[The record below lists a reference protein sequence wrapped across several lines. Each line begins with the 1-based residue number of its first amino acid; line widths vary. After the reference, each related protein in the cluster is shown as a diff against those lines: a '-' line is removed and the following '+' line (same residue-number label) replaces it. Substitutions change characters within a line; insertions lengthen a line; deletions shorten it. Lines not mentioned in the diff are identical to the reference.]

1 MELYAEA
8 PHLEER
14 LITAPRAGVFHP
26 FLSDLPVT
34 DMGRIEA
41 GESIGVLVH
50 SGEKSMVESPFEG
63 VFRGLLV
70 LPGERVRQ
78 DQPLAWITRLEA

>member
-1 MELYAEA
+1 MELYAEL
-8 PHLEER
+8 PHMDER

-34 DMGRIEA
+34 DMGCIEA

-50 SGEKSMVESPFEG
+50 SGEKSMVESPFDG

-78 DQPLAWITRLEA
+78 NQPLAWITRL